1 MSRGSAFWRWRHAR
15 PFWGGL
21 LVLLG
26 GFEIFMTV
34 KAPLPVVVHVGMQGF
49 IGYLL
54 PIVIGLLGLLLIF
67 NPAQRVFYSL
77 LAAVLALASW
87 ITSNL
92 GGFVVGLLLALV
104 GSALA
109 FAWSPTKLS
118 AAAATAQAA
127 PDESGRA
134 DDVPQA
140 PQASSDEAEEI
151 PEAQPPTPDRETVDL
166 TPRNDDQATGGP
178 PGVQPE
184 TSQSRPRHRR
194 TSSGLLSG
202 E

>member
-1 MSRGSAFWRWRHAR
+1 MTDRSAFWRWRHAR

-26 GFEIFMTV
+26 GLEIFLTV

-54 PIVIGLLGLLLIF
+54 PIVLGLLGVLLIV
-67 NPAQRVFYSL
+67 NPAQRLFYSL
-77 LAAVLALASW
+77 LSAVLALASW

-104 GSALA
+104 GAALA
-109 FAWSPTKLS
+109 FAWSPDKLS
-118 AAAATAQAA
+118 
-127 PDESGRA
+127 RA
-134 DDVPQA
+134 DDVRETSA
-140 PQASSDEAEEI
+140 
-151 PEAQPPTPDRETVDL
+151 AQPDAPAPE
-166 TPRNDDQATGGP
+166 NAGDQSPERP
-178 PGVQPE
+178 PGVQPD
-184 TSQSRPRHRR
+184 TSESRPRHRR